1 MTYDVIIV
9 GARCA
14 GAPTAMLLNRRGYRV
29 LLMDRSTFPSD
40 IMSTHLIKPSGVL
53 RLHRWGLLPR
63 VVATGCPPVKQIT
76 VHAGDFPLTAAL
88 PAIDGLDTI
97 LAPRRIVLDKILV
110 DAAVE
115 AGVELREAIV
125 VSGLLCD
132 GDRVVGIEG
141 RTRGGS
147 RFEERARIVIGADG
161 MRSIV
166 AKTVKAPTYDDFP
179 ARACWC
185 YSYWSGVNLE
195 GFRVHTPP
203 SRCILAF
210 PTNHGLTCML
220 FGWPLDEFHAVRKD
234 VEGAVQRMLSELDQ
248 DLAERTRCGR
258 REERYVGT
266 ADVPGYFR
274 KAFGPG
280 WALVGD
286 AGYHRDPCTGWGIA
300 DAFRD
305 SELLA
310 DAIDAGFAGRR
321 PLAEALADYEVA
333 RNAEA
338 RPYYERTCQLAELR
352 GAPPALLRL
361 RAALRQ
367 QPEEA
372 SRFMGAVQGTVPIGE
387 YFARTNIERI
397 LAAVTGLTSR

>member
-14 GAPTAMLLNRRGYRV
+14 GAPTAMLLSRRGYQV
-29 LLMDRSTFPSD
+29 LLVDRSTFPSD

-53 RLHRWGLLPR
+53 RLQRWGLLAR
-63 VVATGCPPVKQIT
+63 LVATGCPPVKQIT

-97 LAPRRIVLDKILV
+97 LAPRRTVLDKILV

-125 VSGLLCD
+125 VSGLLCE

-141 RTRGGS
+141 RTRGGF
-147 RFEERARIVIGADG
+147 RVDERARIVIGADG

-166 AKTVKAPTYDDFP
+166 VRTVKAPAYDEFP
-179 ARACWC
+179 TRACWY

-195 GFRVHTPP
+195 EFRVHTPP

-210 PTNHGLTCML
+210 PTNYGLTCML
-220 FGWPLDEFHAVRKD
+220 FGWPLEEFHAVRKD
-234 VEGAVQRMLSELDQ
+234 VEGAVQRMLSEVDHEI
-248 DLAERTRCGR
+248 AERTRCGH

-286 AGYHRDPCTGWGIA
+286 AGYHRDPCTGWGIT

-321 PLAEALADYEVA
+321 PLEEALADYEVG
-333 RNAEA
+333 RNADA

-352 GAPPALLRL
+352 GAPSALLRL

-372 SRFMGAVQGTVPIGE
+372 SRFMGAVQGTVPIDE

-397 LAAVTGLTSR
+397 LAAATGLTSR